1 MRLRGDD
8 TATGVDDRHMV
19 SATNALFRDYITV
32 RGVATPVDAVRI
44 DGRVFIITRTN
55 TGVRVARLKQE
66 WMEDVVD
73 PARAVDGLR
82 RAGARVDVMTFWERP
97 PIADVRP
104 GYITEIEHVAAI
116 PISTY
121 DEWWN
126 KQIDRKTRNMV
137 RKTEKLGVRI
147 GEVPF
152 DDVLVEGISKIFNQS
167 PVRRGKPF
175 WHYNKDRA
183 TVKEEMGRDM
193 DTSVFIG
200 AYFEETLI
208 GFVKLYFTDRYAM
221 ITMILDLSEH
231 RDKSPMNGMI
241 AKAVEVCAA
250 RGVPHLTYTIVRR
263 GDHGDFQKRNGFV
276 TVDVPRYWVP
286 LTLKGTLAL
295 KVGAHRGLTGMLSD
309 DTMTWLLNLR
319 ARWYQGKTLYRD

>member
-1 MRLRGDD
+1 
-8 TATGVDDRHMV
+8 MV
-19 SATNALFRDYITV
+19 SATNTLFRDYISV
-32 RGVATPVDAVRI
+32 RGVAMPVDAVRI
-44 DGRVFIITRTN
+44 DGRVFIITRAN

-73 PARAVDGLR
+73 PARAAEELR
-82 RAGARVDVMTFWERP
+82 RAGARADVMTFWERP
-97 PIADVRP
+97 PITEVRP
-104 GYITEIEHVAAI
+104 GYVTEIEHVAAI

-147 GEVPF
+147 DQVEF

-175 WHYNKDRA
+175 WHYKKDLA

-200 AYFEETLI
+200 AYFETTLI

-250 RGVPHLTYTIVRR
+250 RGVPHLTYTILRR

-276 TVDVPRYWVP
+276 TIDVPRYWVP
-286 LTLKGTLAL
+286 LTLKGKLAV
-295 KVGAHRGLTGMLSD
+295 KIGAHRGIAGMLSD
-309 DTMTWLLNLR
+309 SQMTQLLNLR